1 MNERYWIKH
10 EMSEAEKRNTQLP
23 CYDEKQNI
31 FCSLIALLVGPADK
45 FLDYYNKSKLC
56 RYS

>member
-31 FCSLIALLVGPADK
+31 FCSLIALLGWACGQILGLK
-45 FLDYYNKSKLC
+45 
-56 RYS
+56 